1 MIRDRL
7 LRVREPLRRTLVTV
21 LGGTLLVLGAATLL
35 TPIPA
40 VIFIP
45 AGLAILSVEFVW
57 AQRLLLR
64 YQAAS
69 RRAANAFRHK
79 KKISK
84 SPGPDAAKPDIDPCS
99 VPPAATRGDQNQTPG
114 V

>member
-7 LRVREPLRRTLVTV
+7 LHVREPMRRMLVSV
-21 LGGTLLVLGAATLL
+21 LGGTLLVLGVLTVL

-40 VIFIP
+40 VIFVP

-79 KKISK
+79 KKLSV
-84 SPGPDAAKPDIDPCS
+84 SPAPDGAALDSARSSAAPSVIPGDQIQTPDA
-99 VPPAATRGDQNQTPG
+99 
-114 V
+114 